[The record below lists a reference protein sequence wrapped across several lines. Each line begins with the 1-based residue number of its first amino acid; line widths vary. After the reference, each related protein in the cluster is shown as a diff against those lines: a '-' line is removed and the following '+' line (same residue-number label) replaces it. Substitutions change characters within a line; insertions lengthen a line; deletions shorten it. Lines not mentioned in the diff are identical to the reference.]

1 MGRLDSVDWNG
12 MVHAISWILLIGFLP
27 PYTPVQTTSKQRPP
41 VNKDHPNLMTIVK
54 YHKQCANPPPRKGHT
69 FIKTTNYLSFQL
81 KC

>member
-54 YHKQCANPPPRKGHT
+54 YQAWLNNVPTHLQEKATP
-69 FIKTTNYLSFQL
+69 LSRPL
-81 KC
+81 TI